1 MAASELRQEIAWL
14 KVTHFQRGTS
24 KMAMFSIVFVGM
36 YVCGGRLVK
45 GGLGL
50 DGRGVL
56 VGSPRTKNLLFF
68 KKQFIV
74 L

>member
-1 MAASELRQEIAWL
+1 
-14 KVTHFQRGTS
+14 
-24 KMAMFSIVFVGM
+24 MAMFSIVFMGM
-36 YVCGGRLVK
+36 YVRGGRLVK

-68 KKQFIV
+68 KKQVIV